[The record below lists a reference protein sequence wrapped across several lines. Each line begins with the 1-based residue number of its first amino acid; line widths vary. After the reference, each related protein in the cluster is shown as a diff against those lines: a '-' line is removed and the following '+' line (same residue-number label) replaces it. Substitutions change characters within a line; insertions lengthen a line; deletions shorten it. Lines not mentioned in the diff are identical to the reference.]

1 MKNMK
6 MNSCMMSTLPQ
17 TNTDNNNHYNN
28 YNTHN
33 TQNNTNQFE
42 RQ

>member
-1 MKNMK
+1 MK
-6 MNSCMMSTLPQ
+6 MNSCMMSTLAQ
-17 TNTDNNNHYNN
+17 TNTDNNNHYNTL
-28 YNTHN
+28 NTHN